1 VTDPQP
7 PALVVPGE
15 PDTAAMSAAEDIWR
29 ERAEAAEARLLE
41 LENAITWHT
50 DCTRCAGFLDRARS
64 AEERAER
71 AEGKLAGVR
80 AVLLEGG
87 QDAGTVRRRAL
98 AITGSE
104 GEPCG
109 H

>member
-1 VTDPQP
+1 MTEAAPAP
-7 PALVVPGE
+7 PV
-15 PDTAAMSAAEDIWR
+15 AAAV

-50 DCTRCAGFLDRARS
+50 SCLSCSAFLDRAS
-64 AEERAER
+64 AERERAEQ
-71 AEGKLAGVR
+71 AGAKLAALR

-98 AITGSE
+98 AIISE
-104 GEPCG
+104 EVHLGA
-109 H
+109 